1 MSGLKPTVLIV
12 VFTIKS
18 VNGCRLILQKQIPYD
33 TTYPNLPGTRP
44 ISPDEWIICDD
55 AFSQQMALR
64 DKLIETKKDKVLAIS
79 DSAQEAAVELLKM
92 TLDFC
97 VSKLGYKKNVN
108 KIIRPDKVSVEIELN
123 EPMTVLGRLV
133 QNDFCILQKK
143 DNEHVLTAA
152 ALCFPASWLLKEKF
166 LKPLIDIH
174 IPVKAYDDNIAKRVQ
189 RLFDGLQINRPV
201 WRFNGLYYEDPN
213 LFQPRSVNQPRRKP
227 APNKVKY
234 FRSERQT
241 LIKLPESGAIIFG
254 IHTFVVRA

>member
-1 MSGLKPTVLIV
+1 M
-12 VFTIKS
+12 
-18 VNGCRLILQKQIPYD
+18 ILQKQIPYD

-79 DSAQEAAVELLKM
+79 DEAQEAAVELLEM

-108 KIIRPDKVSVEIELN
+108 KIVRPDKVSVEIDLN
-123 EPMTVLGRLV
+123 EPMTFLGRLV
-133 QNDFCILQKK
+133 QNDFCILQKTG
-143 DNEHVLTAA
+143 NEHVLTAA
-152 ALCFPASWLLKEKF
+152 ALCFPASWSLEEKF

-174 IPVKAYDDNIAKRVQ
+174 IPVKEYNEEIAKRVQ
-189 RLFDGLQINRPV
+189 RLFDGLQVSRPI
-201 WRFNGLYYEDPN
+201 WRFNALYYEEPD
-213 LFQPRSVNQPRRKP
+213 LFQPRSVNQPRKKP
-227 APNKVKY
+227 APNQVNY

-241 LIKLPESGAIIFG
+241 LIKLPETRAIVFG
-254 IHTFVVRA
+254 IHTFVIKIQNSEKN

>member
-1 MSGLKPTVLIV
+1 M
-12 VFTIKS
+12 
-18 VNGCRLILQKQIPYD
+18 ILQKQIPYD

-79 DSAQEAAVELLKM
+79 DEAQEAAVELLKM

-97 VSKLGYKKNVN
+97 VSRLGYKKNVN
-108 KIIRPDKVSVEIELN
+108 KIIRPDKVSVEIDLN
-123 EPMTVLGRLV
+123 EPMTFLGRLV

-152 ALCFPASWLLKEKF
+152 ALCFPASWSLEEKF

-174 IPVKAYDDNIAKRVQ
+174 IPVKAYDDNIAKRVE
-189 RLFDGLQINRPV
+189 RLFDGLQINHPV
-201 WRFNGLYYEDPN
+201 WRFNALYYEDPN
-213 LFQPRSVNQPRRKP
+213 LFQPRSVNKPRRKP

-241 LIKLPESGAIIFG
+241 VIKLPESRAIIFG

>member
-1 MSGLKPTVLIV
+1 M
-12 VFTIKS
+12 
-18 VNGCRLILQKQIPYD
+18 ILQKQIPYD

-79 DSAQEAAVELLKM
+79 DEAQEAAVELLKM

-108 KIIRPDKVSVEIELN
+108 KIIRPDKVSVEIDLN
-123 EPMTVLGRLV
+123 EPMNVLGRLV

-152 ALCFPASWLLKEKF
+152 ALCFPASWSLEEKF

-174 IPVKAYDDNIAKRVQ
+174 IPVKAYDGNIAKRVQ

-201 WRFNGLYYEDPN
+201 WRFNALYYEDPN

-241 LIKLPESGAIIFG
+241 IIKLPKSGAIIFG

>member
-1 MSGLKPTVLIV
+1 M
-12 VFTIKS
+12 
-18 VNGCRLILQKQIPYD
+18 ILQKQIPYD

-55 AFSQQMALR
+55 VFSQQMALR
-64 DKLIETKKDKVLAIS
+64 DELIETKKDKVLAIS
-79 DSAQEAAVELLKM
+79 DEAQEAAVELLKM

-108 KIIRPDKVSVEIELN
+108 KIIRPDKVSVEIDLN

-152 ALCFPASWLLKEKF
+152 ALCFPASWSLEEKF

-174 IPVKAYDDNIAKRVQ
+174 IPVKAYDGNIAKRVQ

-201 WRFNGLYYEDPN
+201 WRFNALYYEDPN

-227 APNKVKY
+227 APDKVKY

-241 LIKLPESGAIIFG
+241 IIKLPESGAIIFG

>member
-1 MSGLKPTVLIV
+1 M
-12 VFTIKS
+12 
-18 VNGCRLILQKQIPYD
+18 ILQKQIPYD

-79 DSAQEAAVELLKM
+79 DEAQEAAVELLKM

-108 KIIRPDKVSVEIELN
+108 KIIRPDKVSVEIDLN
-123 EPMTVLGRLV
+123 EPMTFLGRLV

-152 ALCFPASWLLKEKF
+152 ALCFPASWSLEEKF

-174 IPVKAYDDNIAKRVQ
+174 IPVKAYDGNIAKRVQ

-201 WRFNGLYYEDPN
+201 WRFNALYYEDPN

-227 APNKVKY
+227 APDKVKY

-241 LIKLPESGAIIFG
+241 IIKLPESGAIIFG
-254 IHTFVVRA
+254 IHTFVVRS

>member
-1 MSGLKPTVLIV
+1 M
-12 VFTIKS
+12 
-18 VNGCRLILQKQIPYD
+18 ILQKQIPYD

-55 AFSQQMALR
+55 VFSQQMALR

-79 DSAQEAAVELLKM
+79 DEAQEAAVELLKM

-108 KIIRPDKVSVEIELN
+108 KIIRPDKVSVEIDLN
-123 EPMTVLGRLV
+123 EPMTFLGRLV

-152 ALCFPASWLLKEKF
+152 ALCFPASWSLEEKF

-174 IPVKAYDDNIAKRVQ
+174 IPVKAYDGNIAKRVE

-201 WRFNGLYYEDPN
+201 WRFNALYYEDPN

-241 LIKLPESGAIIFG
+241 IIKLPESGAIIFG
-254 IHTFVVRA
+254 IHTFVVRS

>member
-1 MSGLKPTVLIV
+1 M
-12 VFTIKS
+12 
-18 VNGCRLILQKQIPYD
+18 ILQKQIPYD

-79 DSAQEAAVELLKM
+79 DEAQEAAVELLEM

-108 KIIRPDKVSVEIELN
+108 KIVRPDKVSVEIDLN
-123 EPMTVLGRLV
+123 EPLTVLGRLV
-133 QNDFCILQKK
+133 RNDFCILQKK

-152 ALCFPASWLLKEKF
+152 ALCFPASWTLGEKF

-174 IPVKAYDDNIAKRVQ
+174 VPVKAYDDNIAKRVQ

-201 WRFNGLYYEDPN
+201 WRFNALYYEDPN
-213 LFQPRSVNQPRRKP
+213 IFQPRSINQPRRKP
-227 APNKVKY
+227 AANKVKY

-241 LIKLPESGAIIFG
+241 IIKLPESGAIIFG

>member
-1 MSGLKPTVLIV
+1 M
-12 VFTIKS
+12 
-18 VNGCRLILQKQIPYD
+18 QIDIPK
-33 TTYPNLPGTRP
+33 TNPLRHNTSKLPGTRP

-64 DKLIETKKDKVLAIS
+64 DELIETKKDKVLAIS
-79 DSAQEAAVELLKM
+79 ERKQEAAVELLKM

-97 VSKLGYKKNVN
+97 ISKLGYKKNGN
-108 KIIRPDKVSVEIELN
+108 KIIRTDKVSVEIDLN

-143 DNEHVLTAA
+143 DSEHVLTAA
-152 ALCFPASWLLKEKF
+152 ALCFPASWSLEEKF

-174 IPVKAYDDNIAKRVQ
+174 VPVKQYDDNIAKRVQ

-201 WRFNGLYYEDPN
+201 WRFNALCYEDPN
-213 LFQPRSVNQPRRKP
+213 LFLPRSVNQPRRKP
-227 APNKVKY
+227 APNKANY

-241 LIKLPESGAIIFG
+241 LIKLPKVGNYFG

>member
-1 MSGLKPTVLIV
+1 MI
-12 VFTIKS
+12 F
-18 VNGCRLILQKQIPYD
+18 QKQIPYD

-64 DKLIETKKDKVLAIS
+64 DELITTKKDKVLAIS
-79 DSAQEAAVELLKM
+79 DEAQDAAVELLKM

-97 VSKLGYKKNVN
+97 ITKLDYKKKVN
-108 KIIRPDKVSVEIELN
+108 TIIRPDKVSIEIDLS
-123 EPMTVLGRLV
+123 EPMTFLGRLV

-152 ALCFPASWLLKEKF
+152 ALCFPASWSLEEKF

-174 IPVKAYDDNIAKRVQ
+174 VPVKRYDDNIAKRVQ

-201 WRFNGLYYEDPN
+201 WRFNALYYEDPN
-213 LFQPRSVNQPRRKP
+213 LFQPRSVNQPRKKP

-241 LIKLPESGAIIFG
+241 IIKLPESGAIIFG
-254 IHTFVVRA
+254 IHTFVVRTKKVG

>member
-1 MSGLKPTVLIV
+1 M
-12 VFTIKS
+12 
-18 VNGCRLILQKQIPYD
+18 ILQKQIPYD

-79 DSAQEAAVELLKM
+79 DEAQEAAVELLEM

-108 KIIRPDKVSVEIELN
+108 KIIRPDKVSVEIDLN

-152 ALCFPASWLLKEKF
+152 ALCFPASWSLEEKF

-174 IPVKAYDDNIAKRVQ
+174 IPVKAYDGNIAKRVQ

-201 WRFNGLYYEDPN
+201 WRFNALYYEDPN

-241 LIKLPESGAIIFG
+241 IIKLPESGAIIFG
-254 IHTFVVRA
+254 IHTFVVRS

>member
-1 MSGLKPTVLIV
+1 M
-12 VFTIKS
+12 
-18 VNGCRLILQKQIPYD
+18 ILQKQIPYD

-79 DSAQEAAVELLKM
+79 DEAQEAAVELLEM

-108 KIIRPDKVSVEIELN
+108 KIIRPDKVSVEIDLN
-123 EPMTVLGRLV
+123 EPMTFLGRLV

-152 ALCFPASWLLKEKF
+152 ALCFPASWSLEEKF

-174 IPVKAYDDNIAKRVQ
+174 IPVKAYDGNIAKRVQ

-201 WRFNGLYYEDPN
+201 WRFNALYYEDPN

-241 LIKLPESGAIIFG
+241 IIKLPESGAIIFG
-254 IHTFVVRA
+254 IHTFVVRS

>member
-1 MSGLKPTVLIV
+1 M
-12 VFTIKS
+12 
-18 VNGCRLILQKQIPYD
+18 ILQKQIPYD

-79 DSAQEAAVELLKM
+79 DEAQEAAVELLEM

-108 KIIRPDKVSVEIELN
+108 KIIRPDKVSVEIDLN

-152 ALCFPASWLLKEKF
+152 ALCFPASWLLGEKF
-166 LKPLIDIH
+166 LKPLIAIH
-174 IPVKAYDDNIAKRVQ
+174 FPVKAYDDNIAIRVQ

-201 WRFNGLYYEDPN
+201 WRFNALYYEDPN

-241 LIKLPESGAIIFG
+241 IIKLPESGAIIFG
-254 IHTFVVRA
+254 IHTFVVRT

>member
-1 MSGLKPTVLIV
+1 M
-12 VFTIKS
+12 
-18 VNGCRLILQKQIPYD
+18 ILQKQIPYD
-33 TTYPNLPGTRP
+33 TSYPNLPGTRP

-79 DSAQEAAVELLKM
+79 DEAQEAAVELLKM

-108 KIIRPDKVSVEIELN
+108 KIIRPDKVSVEIDLN
-123 EPMTVLGRLV
+123 EPMTFLGRLV

-152 ALCFPASWLLKEKF
+152 ALCFPASWSLEEKF

-174 IPVKAYDDNIAKRVQ
+174 IPVKAYDGNIAKRVQ

-201 WRFNGLYYEDPN
+201 WRFNALYYEDPN
-213 LFQPRSVNQPRRKP
+213 LFQPRSVNQPRKKP
-227 APNKVKY
+227 APNQVNY

-241 LIKLPESGAIIFG
+241 LVKLPKTMAIVFG
-254 IHTFVVRA
+254 IHTFVLKFQNLEKD

>member
-1 MSGLKPTVLIV
+1 M
-12 VFTIKS
+12 
-18 VNGCRLILQKQIPYD
+18 ILQKQIPYD

-79 DSAQEAAVELLKM
+79 DEAEEAAVELLKM

-108 KIIRPDKVSVEIELN
+108 KVIRPDKVSVEIDLN
-123 EPMTVLGRLV
+123 EPMTFLGRLV

-152 ALCFPASWLLKEKF
+152 ALCFPASWSLEEKF

-201 WRFNGLYYEDPN
+201 WRFNALYYEDPN

-227 APNKVKY
+227 EPNKVKY

-241 LIKLPESGAIIFG
+241 IIKLPESGAIIFG

>member
-1 MSGLKPTVLIV
+1 M
-12 VFTIKS
+12 
-18 VNGCRLILQKQIPYD
+18 ILQKQIPYD

-79 DSAQEAAVELLKM
+79 DEAQEAAVELLKM

-97 VSKLGYKKNVN
+97 ITKLGYKKKVN
-108 KIIRPDKVSVEIELN
+108 KIIRPDKVSIEIDLN
-123 EPMTVLGRLV
+123 EPMTFLGRLV

-152 ALCFPASWLLKEKF
+152 ALCFPASWSLEEKF

-174 IPVKAYDDNIAKRVQ
+174 IPVKAYDGNIAKRVQ

-201 WRFNGLYYEDPN
+201 WRFNALYYEDPN
-213 LFQPRSVNQPRRKP
+213 LFQPRSVNQRRRKP

-241 LIKLPESGAIIFG
+241 IIKLPESGAIIFG
-254 IHTFVVRA
+254 IHTFVVRC

>member
-1 MSGLKPTVLIV
+1 
-12 VFTIKS
+12 
-18 VNGCRLILQKQIPYD
+18 LILQKQIPYD

-44 ISPDEWIICDD
+44 ISPDEWIISDD

-79 DSAQEAAVELLKM
+79 DGAQQAAIELLKM

-97 VSKLGYKKNVN
+97 VSKLGYKKNGN
-108 KIIRPDKVSVEIELN
+108 KIIRTDKVSVEIDLN

-152 ALCFPASWLLKEKF
+152 ALCFPASWSLEEKF

-174 IPVKAYDDNIAKRVQ
+174 VPVKAYDDNMAKRVQ

-201 WRFNGLYYEDPN
+201 WRFNALYYEDPN

-241 LIKLPESGAIIFG
+241 VIKLPESGAIIFG